1 MDFDMTTQLIKP
13 LLISALSAS
22 LLACGGGSTDDNGG
36 DTPSSW
42 TQGVFAPS
50 SQFKGQCSAINEKN
64 WLRSWSNE
72 TYLWY
77 DEIIDRNPA
86 SVAGVID
93 YFNTLK
99 TNATTAS
106 GAAKD
111 NFHFSLPTDEYQKM
125 QESGAVMGYGFNFK
139 LIRSAPPR
147 EVVVSYTDPDT
158 PASAA
163 GVRRGWEIIAVN
175 GVDMINS
182 DDVETLN
189 SALFPSVKGVQN
201 TFTFK
206 LVGSNEERNITLTTG
221 EFIQDPVMNVSTI
234 ATNSGNVGYVQFNDH
249 NAPAER
255 QLYDAFNQLAGSNIS
270 DLVIDMRYNG
280 GGYLNMAAQLGYMV
294 AGPYNTDGLIF
305 EKTIFNDKYPNTNP
319 VTGRALTPI
328 PFIDEYLAFDPD
340 SGIRKGTKLPSLN
353 LDRVF
358 VLSSSSTCSAS
369 EALINGLNGIP
380 AARGFKVIL
389 IGGNTCGKP
398 YGFYP
403 TDNCDT
409 TFFTI
414 QFTGVNHA
422 GFGEY
427 SDGFA
432 PENTPNVE
440 LAPVYVEGCAVADDF
455 THLLGDQNEA
465 MLAAA
470 LNYRTT
476 GFCPAPTTAAGLK
489 GYAVQ
494 STVSEVGLS
503 ISDNRWQTQLKNN
516 RVVTPL
522 PKELN

>member
-147 EVVVSYTDPDT
+147 EVVVSYTDPGT

-380 AARGFKVIL
+380 AARGFEVIL

-432 PENTPNVE
+432 PENTPYVE
-440 LAPVYVEGCAVADDF
+440 LAPVYVKGCAVADDF

>member
-1 MDFDMTTQLIKP
+1 MTTQLIKP

-22 LLACGGGSTDDNGG
+22 LLACGGDGSFNGSDDS
-36 DTPSSW
+36 TSSGW

-50 SQFKGQCSAINEKN
+50 SQFKGQCNALDEKN

-77 DEIIDRNPA
+77 DEITDRDPA
-86 SVAGVID
+86 SIVGVID

-139 LIRSAPPR
+139 LLRSAPPR
-147 EVVVSYTDPDT
+147 EVVVSYTEPDT

-163 GVRRGWEIIAVN
+163 GVRRGWEIVAVN

-182 DDVETLN
+182 NDVDALN
-189 SALFPSVKGVQN
+189 SALFPSTKGVQ
-201 TFTFK
+201 TDFTFK

-234 ATNSGNVGYVQFNDH
+234 ATNTGNVGYVQFNDH

-280 GGYLNMAAQLGYMV
+280 GGYLAMAAQLGYMV
-294 AGPYNTDGLIF
+294 AGAENTSGLIF
-305 EKTIFNDKYPNTNP
+305 EKTIFNDKYPTTNP
-319 VTGRALTPI
+319 VTGRPLTPY
-328 PFIDEYLAFDPD
+328 PFIDEYIAFDPD
-340 SGIRKGTKLPSLN
+340 SGISEGTKLPSLN
-353 LDRVF
+353 LERVF
-358 VLSSSSTCSAS
+358 VLSSSNTCSAS
-369 EALINGLNGIP
+369 EALINGLRGIP
-380 AARGFKVIL
+380 AARGFEVIL

-432 PENTPNVE
+432 PQNTPNAE
-440 LAPVYVEGCAVADDF
+440 LAPVYVQGCAVADDF
-455 THLLGDQNEA
+455 THLLGDKNEA

-470 LNYRTT
+470 LSYRTS
-476 GFCPAPTTAAGLK
+476 GVCPAPTTAAGLK

-494 STVSEVGLS
+494 SSASEAGVSL
-503 ISDNRWQTQLKNN
+503 SDNRWQTQLKNN